1 LPTLIF
7 LNSSGILVDR
17 IIGFYNAEDYLDK
30 ITNIFNGVDT
40 FLSLKNDYISGHKNI
55 KVLSKLASKCEEN
68 FDLELCTNVYSDIT
82 LINEELVDSKV
93 LFKSRLFFA
102 KRNLDNNDN
111 SSILELIKKTDD
123 LESLKDAY
131 RTLINY
137 YKKNNQPK
145 NEASIYKTFSDK
157 INTDSDV
164 LNGYAW
170 RMSELQMN
178 LDDALGKIAI
188 AVELS
193 ANDPLKQANIIDT
206 KAEVLW
212 VMGEHL
218 DAIKTINLA
227 IDIDPESNYFRSQKS
242 KFENNSLKE

>member
-1 LPTLIF
+1 MPTLIF

-170 RMSELQMN
+170 RMGELERD
-178 LDDALGKIAI
+178 LDKA
-188 AVELS
+188 LS
-193 ANDPLKQANIIDT
+193 AGQRALVIEQIPNRKSAMYDT
-206 KAEVLW
+206 VAEVFWKLGQPDSAIW
-212 VMGEHL
+212 YIDRAIELNESKISYYVNQKQKFMG
-218 DAIKTINLA
+218 
-227 IDIDPESNYFRSQKS
+227 R
-242 KFENNSLKE
+242 